1 MSVATVGDS
10 CLSQIVRRIIAGA
23 MARDGFEKQDR
34 IGRLLHELLLLHG
47 SSRGL
52 TSREIGER
60 MDISRR
66 TAQRD
71 LRALE
76 EIGVPLMVVGGR
88 WRLVEG
94 YFLPPVRFSLQ
105 EAMGLLL
112 SARLMFRYA
121 DRQNRYTA
129 MAYEKVAAIL
139 PESLRQAV
147 LETATALTDK
157 AEDVIYT
164 KVLAALTTAWAERR
178 KVVITY
184 TIERTFDR
192 TVWPL
197 FLEPSAIGHACYLI
211 AYDEKLR
218 AIRSYKVERISGVAI
233 SDKRFDPP
241 LGFSVS
247 RHLANAWTI
256 WASEKPVDVELHF
269 AAPVARRLR
278 ETGWHPSQ
286 SLQEQADGT
295 VVMRLRVAST
305 TEIKHWV
312 LGWGAACEVIAP
324 EDFKRQIEAE
334 LEAMAKL
341 YRTTPEPMVALH
353 ELVSSVTSPPVRAT
367 GRRGR
372 NERAAG

>member
-1 MSVATVGDS
+1 
-10 CLSQIVRRIIAGA
+10 
-23 MARDGFEKQDR
+23 MALDGFEKQDR
-34 IGRLLHELLLLHG
+34 IGRLLHELLLFHG

-52 TSREIGER
+52 TSQEIGER
-60 MDISRR
+60 MCITRR

-76 EIGVPLMVVGGR
+76 EIGVPLMVVGSR

-112 SARLMFRYA
+112 SARLMLKYA
-121 DRQNRYTA
+121 DRRNRYTA

-147 LETATALTDK
+147 LETASALTDK

-164 KVLAALTTAWAERR
+164 RVLAALATAWSERR

-184 TIERTFDR
+184 TMERTFDR

-218 AIRSYKVERISGVAI
+218 AIRSYKVERISDVGVT
-233 SDKRFDPP
+233 DQRFDPP

-247 RHLANAWTI
+247 KHLANAWAI
-256 WASEKPVDVELHF
+256 WASDKPVDVELRF
-269 AAPVARRLR
+269 TAAVAKRVL

-286 SLQEQADGT
+286 SLQQKANGN

-324 EDFKRQIEAE
+324 EDFRNEIGAE
-334 LEAMAKL
+334 LEAMAQL
-341 YRTTPEPMVALH
+341 YRPRSEPMVALH
-353 ELVSSVTSPPVRAT
+353 ELVSSVTGQTVRAT
-367 GRRGR
+367 RGRGR

>member
-1 MSVATVGDS
+1 VG
-10 CLSQIVRRIIAGA
+10 A
-23 MARDGFEKQDR
+23 
-34 IGRLLHELLLLHG
+34 
-47 SSRGL
+47 
-52 TSREIGER
+52 
-60 MDISRR
+60 
-66 TAQRD
+66 
-71 LRALE
+71 
-76 EIGVPLMVVGGR
+76 R

-94 YFLPPVRFSLQ
+94 YFLPPVKFSLQ

-112 SARLMFRYA
+112 SARLMLRYA

-129 MAYEKVAAIL
+129 MAYEKVAAVL

-184 TIERTFDR
+184 TMERTFER

-211 AYDEKLR
+211 AYDEKQR
-218 AIRSYKVERISGVAI
+218 AIRSYKVERISGVRVT
-233 SDKRFDPP
+233 DQRFDPP

-247 RHLANAWTI
+247 KHLANAWTI
-256 WASEKPVDVELHF
+256 WASEKPVDIELRF
-269 AAPVARRLR
+269 AALVAKRIH

-286 SLQEQADGT
+286 SLQQLADGR
-295 VVMRLRVAST
+295 VAMRLRVAST

-324 EDFKRQIEAE
+324 EEFRREIESE
-334 LEAMAKL
+334 LGAMAQL
-341 YRTTPEPMVALH
+341 YMPKSEPLVALH

-367 GRRGR
+367 KRRSR
-372 NERAAG
+372 SEQAAG